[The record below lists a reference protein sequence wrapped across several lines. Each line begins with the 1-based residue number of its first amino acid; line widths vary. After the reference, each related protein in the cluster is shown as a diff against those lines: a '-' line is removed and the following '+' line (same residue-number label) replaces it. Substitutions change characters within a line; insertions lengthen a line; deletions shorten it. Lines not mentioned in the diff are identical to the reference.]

1 MSSVLQA
8 GPHDIYRVADAV
20 GSRHAYKARHS
31 RRTPPRPR
39 FARFRTA
46 SFKYLRCQL
55 LVKPSLRRKRRRSS
69 TAVQQER
76 KTRKH
81 WPNDECRTWQASRYY
96 SPRSL
101 IVKTA
106 SVCPRFALIADLGF
120 FAVEAS
126 TVTNVVVWSNAG
138 WDLDGC
144 GGGECDPRLTR
155 MRGGGR
161 ENCCFRKARVR
172 CFFPVGPRGRL
183 VIIDCYCCAC
193 FLHLTPRK
201 LGIPM
206 GRFVLM
212 GPSTYFLRSFIS

>member
-1 MSSVLQA
+1 MTEYGCLVLA

-46 SFKYLRCQL
+46 SFK
-55 LVKPSLRRKRRRSS
+55 SLRRQFLVYSLFCD
-69 TAVQQER
+69 ER
-76 KTRKH
+76 EDARQPPCNKTER
-81 WPNDECRTWQASRYY
+81 PNDECRTWQALRYY

-101 IVKTA
+101 IVKTDR
-106 SVCPRFALIADLGF
+106 S
-120 FAVEAS
+120 
-126 TVTNVVVWSNAG
+126 
-138 WDLDGC
+138 
-144 GGGECDPRLTR
+144 R
-155 MRGGGR
+155 MRGGER

-183 VIIDCYCCAC
+183 VIMDCYCCAC

-206 GRFVLM
+206 RSFVLM
-212 GPSTYFLRSFIS
+212 GPSTYFLRSFLS